1 LLASDGYI
9 NYTSDIGGLLL
20 ASHKLEDGDYKSFE
34 LDGKSVYGGV
44 CGDRTN
50 KGVIKV
56 YLVTTPAEFNVDI
69 QVNGQSAGSL
79 TMDDFMKKTVIGD
92 SKVATGFFEGS
103 FLTNYGADSYQGDF
117 LGMDYET
124 MMAKLSSLGIEIDG
138 DIAEVEYYGVNSLGA
153 DGKNGEYSTN
163 ADSDK
168 YFGIVDFFCMYDGK
182 TFNTD
187 TYETKVGLTAFV
199 NGTGGRW
206 ITWNLE
212 KINIITE

>member
-1 LLASDGYI
+1 
-9 NYTSDIGGLLL
+9 
-20 ASHKLEDGDYKSFE
+20 
-34 LDGKSVYGGV
+34 
-44 CGDRTN
+44 
-50 KGVIKV
+50 
-56 YLVTTPAEFNVDI
+56 
-69 QVNGQSAGSL
+69 
-79 TMDDFMKKTVIGD
+79 
-92 SKVATGFFEGS
+92 
-103 FLTNYGADSYQGDF
+103 
-117 LGMDYET
+117 MDYET